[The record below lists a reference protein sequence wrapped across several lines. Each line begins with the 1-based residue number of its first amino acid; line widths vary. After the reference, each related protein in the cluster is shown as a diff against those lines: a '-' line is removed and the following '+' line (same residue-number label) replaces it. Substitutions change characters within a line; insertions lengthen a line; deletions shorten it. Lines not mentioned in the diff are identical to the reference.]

1 MAKSTKKQRRDLFYK
16 TRTHNTRTTCWEDPR
31 LSFVPAYLK
40 QQQQYNHGI
49 SSVSSANS
57 SNSVSPL
64 LMLNTNQANST
75 QSVGSFK

>member
-1 MAKSTKKQRRDLFYK
+1 MVGKKHKKNKGETYFIN
-16 TRTHNTRTTCWEDPR
+16 HNTRTTCWEDPR

-57 SNSVSPL
+57 CNSVSPL
-64 LMLNTNQANST
+64 LMLNTNQTNST